1 MHRLSFHWLAP
12 LLAVVI
18 AALMF
23 VPFAAVRVGAGPA
36 LSVPSFVAH
45 PALTASQISLSL
57 LPNSK
62 ENTSVIAQNNGTAAA
77 TIALDLYTPGGI
89 YIPTASI
96 IDTGVPLGATRTF
109 AQAVNTGLVPGFRGV
124 GILSSDQPVNA
135 LLVRDIES
143 ASGQKSY
150 SIHNSSPAGGDV
162 VTLPYVANALNGTY
176 NTRISIA
183 NAGATTSCVT
193 VTYAFVDGTRSP
205 VTDSGPGGN
214 GCTTGYPV
222 AVGGQVSFAPDTV
235 DGATAMPAATGN
247 SLMAAIV
254 TATGAPVTVAV
265 DAYLSGG
272 LRKLAA
278 YDGFV
283 VNASNPSAS
292 DTGTTIAIPL
302 ALKTADGY
310 YSQVLLTNPNATVA
324 HTTITYADANT
335 GLTYAVALIVAA
347 NGVATHSVY
356 SDNVVPI
363 GFVGAATVT
372 SDQPLAAVLF
382 RSKMTTAGS
391 FVDEDLYSAVNG
403 VPVARATT
411 SAKLPLIFRHAYQAG
426 SSDGYNTWVSVSVAD
441 GGTANLTIS
450 AVNDT
455 QNGAP
460 GCSAPATY
468 ATART
473 ISGSFIF
480 YQNLNDASRNGFGAL
495 PSCFWG
501 GMTITSDRP
510 IIAIANATNDLYS
523 GDNDGT
529 YNAFAP

>member
-1 MHRLSFHWLAP
+1 MHRLTFH
-12 LLAVVI
+12 LLLPALGVVI

-23 VPFAAVRVGAGPA
+23 VPLAAVHVGARSAPPEP
-36 LSVPSFVAH
+36 LFVAH
-45 PALTASQISLSL
+45 TALTHSQVVLSL

-62 ENTSVIAQNNGTAAA
+62 ENTSVIAQNNGAAPA
-77 TIALDLYTPGGI
+77 TVALDLYTPGGI
-89 YIPTASI
+89 YIPSASI
-96 IDTGVPLGATRTF
+96 IDTAVPVGATRTF
-109 AQAVNTGLVPGFRGV
+109 AQAVNSGLVPGFRGV

-143 ASGQKSY
+143 ALGQKSY
-150 SIHNSSPAGGDV
+150 SIHSSSPAGASL
-162 VTLPYVANALNGTY
+162 VTLPYVANAVNGVY

-183 NAGATTSCVT
+183 NSGTTTACVT
-193 VTYAFVDGTRSP
+193 LVYSFVDGTRSP

-214 GCTTGYPV
+214 GCTAGYPV
-222 AVGGQVSFAPDTV
+222 PVGGQVAFAPNTV
-235 DGATAMPAATGN
+235 DGAVAMPSQTTNG
-247 SLMAAIV
+247 LMAATV

-272 LRKLAA
+272 PRKLAS

-283 VNASNPSAS
+283 VDTANPAAS

-310 YSQVLLTNPNATVA
+310 YSQVLLSNPNATAA
-324 HTTITYADANT
+324 HATITYRDT
-335 GLTYAVALIVAA
+335 SGHSYAVPLLVAA
-347 NGVATHSVY
+347 NGAATHSVY
-356 SDNVVPI
+356 SDNVVPV

-372 SDQPLAAVLF
+372 ADQPLAAVLF

-403 VPVARATT
+403 VPVVRAAT
-411 SAKLPLIFRHAYQAG
+411 SAKLPLIFRRAYRAG
-426 SSDGYNTWVSVSVAD
+426 SNAGYNTWVSVSVAD
-441 GGTANLTIS
+441 GGAANLTIT

-455 QNGAP
+455 QNAAP
-460 GCSAPATY
+460 ECSAPATY
-468 ATART
+468 TATRT

-480 YQNLNDASRNGFGAL
+480 YQNLDDASANGFGTL

-501 GMTITSDRP
+501 GMTISSDRP
-510 IIAIANATNDLYS
+510 IIAIANATNDLYA

-529 YNAFAP
+529 YNAFSP

>member
-1 MHRLSFHWLAP
+1 MHRLSFHLPALGLATV
-12 LLAVVI
+12 L

-23 VPFAAVRVGAGPA
+23 VPLAAVHVGARSAAP
-36 LSVPSFVAH
+36 VPLFVGH
-45 PALTASQISLSL
+45 PSLATSQVTLSL

-62 ENTSVIAQNNGTAAA
+62 ENTSVIAQNNGSTAA

-96 IDTGVPLGATRTF
+96 IETGVPIGATRTF
-109 AQAVNTGLVPGFRGV
+109 AQAVNTGLLPGFRGV

-143 ASGQKSY
+143 AAGQKSY
-150 SIHNSSPAGGDV
+150 SIHNSSPTGGSV

-183 NAGATTSCVT
+183 NAGQVTGCVT
-193 VTYAFVDGTRSP
+193 LVYSFVDAARAP

-222 AVGGQVSFAPDTV
+222 AVGGQVAFAPDTV
-235 DGATAMPAATGN
+235 DGAIAMPSQTSNGLMSAA
-247 SLMAAIV
+247 V
-254 TATGAPVTVAV
+254 TATGAPVAVAV

-272 LRKLAA
+272 PRKLAA

-283 VNASNPSAS
+283 VEATDAPGS
-292 DTGTTIAIPL
+292 DTGTTISIPL
-302 ALKTADGY
+302 ALKTADGF
-310 YSQVLLTNPNATVA
+310 YSQILLSNPNPTVA
-324 HTTITYADANT
+324 HATITYADGT
-335 GLTYAVALIVAA
+335 GRTFSVPTVVAA

-391 FVDEDLYSAVNG
+391 FIDESLYSAVNG
-403 VPVARATT
+403 VPVARATM
-411 SAKLPLIFRHAYQAG
+411 SVKLPLIFRHAYKAG
-426 SSDGYNTWVSVSVAD
+426 SSDGYNTWISVSVAD
-441 GGTANLTIS
+441 GGSANLTIT
-450 AVNDT
+450 AINDT
-455 QNGAP
+455 QNAAP
-460 GCSAPATY
+460 ACSAAATY
-468 ATART
+468 TATRSIT
-473 ISGSFIF
+473 GSFIF
-480 YQNLNDASRNGFGAL
+480 YQNLDDPSRNGFGAL

-510 IIAIANATNDLYS
+510 IIAIANVTNDLNA